1 MESVHCPKKHEMKSG
16 IPEGRQLSRATNN
29 DKERGVCGPSSSA
42 SIMQLEAG
50 ELTEKKERAADNTKK
65 QPPRPKH

>member
-1 MESVHCPKKHEMKSG
+1 MQSVIMTANGDKKTESVYCRKNNGMKSG
-16 IPEGRQLSRATNN
+16 IPEG
-29 DKERGVCGPSSSA
+29 GPLLSA

-65 QPPRPKH
+65 QPPHPKH